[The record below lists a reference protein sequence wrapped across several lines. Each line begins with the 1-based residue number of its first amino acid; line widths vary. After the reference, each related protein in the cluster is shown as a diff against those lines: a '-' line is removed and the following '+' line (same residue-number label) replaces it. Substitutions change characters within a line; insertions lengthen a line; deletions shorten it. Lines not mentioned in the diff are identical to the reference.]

1 MSNSY
6 VLGIMTALEII
17 YTYHYTHYLTGSIL
31 LGTEESVVNTI
42 EVVPVLAEIRVHMW
56 RQVN

>member
-1 MSNSY
+1 M
-6 VLGIMTALEII
+6 LGIMPALEII